1 MALLSAMAYSSDS
14 DDGKVLAFDESPRSI
29 KPPEKTNVFKS
40 PDEDWD
46 ENEEDLYASAG
57 KRHKKKRKSC
67 AVSSNEQ
74 EQCMHLD

>member
-1 MALLSAMAYSSDS
+1 MAYSSDS
-14 DDGKVLAFDESPRSI
+14 DDGKVLVFDESPRSV
-29 KPPEKTNVFKS
+29 KPPQKAKVAKS
-40 PDEDWD
+40 PDEEFE

-57 KRHKKKRKSC
+57 KTNKKKGKSC